1 MQFSAFIDYIKLEK
15 NYSRHT
21 ITAYQNDLKRF
32 AKFIQD
38 EFEQTDLKSVN
49 YSMIRSWIVHLVDKG
64 LTNQSVNR
72 KISSLQ
78 AYYSYLLKTRQI
90 KASPLA
96 KHKSLKTSKKMQVPF
111 SQKEMEK
118 AWEKPVEDGFEG
130 IRDKLIVEL
139 LYSTGLRRA
148 ELVFLKTNDLT
159 PNSKTLKI
167 RGKGEKERRI
177 PILSA
182 VLETLKDYLRER
194 QNLNEIRDPDYLF
207 LTQNG
212 EKVYDMLIYRVVRH
226 YFSEISTKTKLSPHI
241 LRHSFA
247 THLLNEGADINA
259 VKELLGHSSLAS
271 TQVYTHN
278 DIATLQRIHK
288 KAHPRNTKS

>member
-148 ELVFLKTNDLT
+148 ELVSLKTSDLT

-212 EKVYDMLIYRVVRH
+212 EKVYDMLIYRVVRD